1 MPLRNIST
9 VIVDPHMLVREGLT
23 SLIANYSYRV
33 VGSYN
38 SADDIQE
45 TAFPSDGEK
54 LVILGAQAVD
64 RAITEADHIRR
75 LWPDAKVVLLLE
87 RVSADDFQKLFA
99 STIDGCIPLYVSQE
113 VLARTLDLVMADDA
127 RVMVVTEV
135 PRSSIQAEGG
145 NESAVTT
152 EKDQAAATE
161 EPRYPDPSIVPF
173 RHHRDE
179 NVKTLIDSESYNG
192 HVELDSSPG
201 DVLRQARPRSRPKL
215 SDREIQILDG
225 LVKGHANKLIARECA
240 ITEATVKVHM
250 KSILRK
256 IQVTNRTQAA
266 IWAIEHGYSAA
277 DLNDRLLKATE
288 HV

>member
-9 VIVDPHMLVREGLT
+9 IIVDPHMLVREGLT

-38 SADDIQE
+38 SAEDIQE
-45 TAFPSDGEK
+45 TAFANEGEK

-64 RAITEADHIRR
+64 RAITEADRIRK
-75 LWPDAKVVLLLE
+75 LWPDGKIVLLLE
-87 RVSADDFQKLFA
+87 RISAEDFQKLFS

-127 RVMVVTEV
+127 RIMVVTEV
-135 PRSSIQAEGG
+135 PRSSVQADTGTD
-145 NESAVTT
+145 SAAFVD
-152 EKDQAAATE
+152 KDQTDAGD

-173 RHHRDE
+173 RHHHDG
-179 NVKTLIDSESYNG
+179 NSNGVTSALSYNG
-192 HVELDSSPG
+192 HIHTG
-201 DVLRQARPRSRPKL
+201 DPPDDALRQARPRSRPKL
-215 SDREIQILDG
+215 SEREIQILDG

-266 IWAIEHGYSAA
+266 IWAIEHGYTAA